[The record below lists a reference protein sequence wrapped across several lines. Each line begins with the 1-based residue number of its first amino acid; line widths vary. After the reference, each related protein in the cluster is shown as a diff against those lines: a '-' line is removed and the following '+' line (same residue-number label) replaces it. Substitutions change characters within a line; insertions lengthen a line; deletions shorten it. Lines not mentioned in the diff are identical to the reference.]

1 MNSRHYSLAPGDPPR
16 LELVWGNHYR
26 YLYVRLDG
34 RSISKI
40 NNAGELLRGAQ
51 VILPDGGVL
60 LIKLLKGE
68 GKSDLRVTLNGT
80 ILKPP
85 GLATDTRDLLEAYQ
99 AVIGIA
105 LLNLLT
111 FFFTLDDTSEF
122 AAARWYTISFAAAFF
137 LLGWLVK
144 SGSGVALTFAIVMY
158 FVEAFF
164 TILSILSYGA
174 YGAIPFLF
182 VRLFLLY
189 IMVRGYGSWERAR
202 ESFRFFTRM
211 ITDPKPAAA
220 NTKPQIAPATAPVP
234 FSDPDDDPFGDPFA
248 EEMARAAARRVP
260 LSMLPP
266 NARQVHDLLQQGVAL
281 YNSGQHLSQARQMI
295 KEAVRLAPTLAE
307 GWYVVAYVVEKRE
320 DRLRALERAIGYD
333 PLHSG
338 AQVALERMRRGQAF
352 VERMTQ

>member
-1 MNSRHYSLAPGDPPR
+1 MDSRHYSLAPGETPR
-16 LELVWGNHYR
+16 LELVWGNNFR
-26 YLYVRLDG
+26 YLYVRFDG
-34 RSISKI
+34 HSIGRVNS
-40 NNAGELLRGAQ
+40 AGELLRGAQ
-51 VILPDGGVL
+51 VMLPDGGVL

-68 GKSDLRVTLNGT
+68 GKSDLRVTLNGAL
-80 ILKPP
+80 LKPP
-85 GLATDTRDLLEAYQ
+85 GLAKDTRDLLEAYQ

-111 FFFTLDDTSEF
+111 FFFTLDETSELSG
-122 AAARWYTISFAAAFF
+122 ARWYTISFAVAFF
-137 LLGWLVK
+137 VLGWLVK

-164 TILSILSYGA
+164 TILGILSYEA

-211 ITDPKPAAA
+211 ITDSKPAPEKAKAQFGPAA
-220 NTKPQIAPATAPVP
+220 APVP
-234 FSDPDDDPFGDPFA
+234 FIDPDDDPFGDPFA
-248 EEMARAAARRVP
+248 EDMAKAAAQRVP
-260 LSMLPP
+260 LSMLTPH
-266 NARQVHDLLQQGVAL
+266 ARQVHDLLQQGVAL
-281 YNSGQHLSQARQMI
+281 YNAGQHVSKARQMI

-338 AQVALERMRRGQAF
+338 AQSALERMRRGQEF